1 MHTLT
6 SNHAQRGVSLIEVL
20 VALLVLA
27 VGVLGF
33 AGLQMTSLN
42 QSTAANHRVAA
53 VLIAQDAIE
62 RMELNPAERD
72 NYLDATWAAGSQG
85 GSPASTCIGSAC
97 TATGIASWD
106 IAQLTWQAA
115 NQLPAGR
122 VAVDECAFNNDLIC
136 VNVSWDGQDPAACM
150 GDDGVNTDLDSNCF
164 VLEVAR

>member
-1 MHTLT
+1 MKVFSPISRQH
-6 SNHAQRGVSLIEVL
+6 GVSLIEVL
-20 VALLVLA
+20 IALVVLA

-72 NYLDATWAAGSQG
+72 TYLNASWAAGSQG
-85 GSPASTCIGSAC
+85 SSPSNACIGSTC
-97 TATGIASWD
+97 TSGSMVTWD

-115 NQLPAGR
+115 NHLPAGQ
-122 VAVDECAFNNDLIC
+122 VDASECTFNNNLIC
-136 VNVSWDGQDPAACM
+136 VAVSWDGETPGACVSST
-150 GDDGVNTDLDSNCF
+150 GVNTDIDSNCF

>member
-1 MHTLT
+1 MQTLT
-6 SNHAQRGVSLIEVL
+6 SDNSQRGVSLIEVL

-42 QSTAANHRVAA
+42 QSAAANHRVAA
-53 VLIAQDAIE
+53 VLIAQDTIE

-72 NYLDATWAAGSQG
+72 TYLGAAWEASSLG
-85 GSPASTCIGSAC
+85 GSPSSTCIDSAC
-97 TATGIASWD
+97 TPDGIVNWD

-122 VAVDECAFNNDLIC
+122 VAASECTFNNRLTC
-136 VNVSWDGQDPAACM
+136 VVVSWDEQLPADCM
-150 GDDGVNTDLDSNCF
+150 DGDSVNTAIDSSCF
-164 VLEVAR
+164 VMEVVR